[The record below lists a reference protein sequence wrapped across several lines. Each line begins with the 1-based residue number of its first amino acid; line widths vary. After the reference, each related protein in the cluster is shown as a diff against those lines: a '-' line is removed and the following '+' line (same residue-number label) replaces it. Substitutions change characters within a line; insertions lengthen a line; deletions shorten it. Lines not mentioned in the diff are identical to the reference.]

1 MCLKWSGEKQFIHL
15 LVQKIS
21 IMCTCWTLNPSRQ
34 RGQGRDQ
41 NQQKSQ
47 LSQSL
52 CPLLTFLTLLTAFNP
67 IKPQRKCSM
76 PVSCSFEDSLFWKYK
91 YHMIS
96 LLCGIWN
103 MTQMNL
109 PANQKQ
115 THRHRKQTCGCQG
128 GAAWERDGV
137 REAGA
142 SRCRLV
148 DKQWTDNKVLLYSTE
163 NQVQYPMI
171 SHSGKNILKI
181 MYILIHIYRWIT
193 LLYSLVN
200 TTS

>member
-1 MCLKWSGEKQFIHL
+1 
-15 LVQKIS
+15 
-21 IMCTCWTLNPSRQ
+21 
-34 RGQGRDQ
+34 
-41 NQQKSQ
+41 
-47 LSQSL
+47 
-52 CPLLTFLTLLTAFNP
+52 
-67 IKPQRKCSM
+67 
-76 PVSCSFEDSLFWKYK
+76 
-91 YHMIS
+91 
-96 LLCGIWN
+96 

-181 MYILIHIYRWIT
+181 MYICVCVYIYIYR
-193 LLYSLVN
+193 
-200 TTS
+200 

>member
-1 MCLKWSGEKQFIHL
+1 MQSERGRAFEYNVSLKWSGEKQFIHL

-52 CPLLTFLTLLTAFNP
+52 CPLLTFFTLLTAFNP
-67 IKPQRKCSM
+67 IKHRENIPCL
-76 PVSCSFEDSLFWKYK
+76 SCSFEDSLFWKYK
-91 YHMIS
+91 YHTIS
-96 LLCGIWN
+96 LICGIWN

-109 PANQKQ
+109 SANQKQ

-128 GAAWERDGV
+128 GGAWERDGV
-137 REAGA
+137 RG
-142 SRCRLV
+142 
-148 DKQWTDNKVLLYSTE
+148 W
-163 NQVQYPMI
+163 
-171 SHSGKNILKI
+171 G
-181 MYILIHIYRWIT
+181 
-193 LLYSLVN
+193 
-200 TTS
+200 